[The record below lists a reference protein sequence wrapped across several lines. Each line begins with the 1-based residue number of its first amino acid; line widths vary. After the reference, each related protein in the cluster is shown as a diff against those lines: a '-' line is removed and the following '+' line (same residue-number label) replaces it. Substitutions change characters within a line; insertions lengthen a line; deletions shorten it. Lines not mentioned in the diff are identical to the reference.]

1 MSNDNPGFYTIH
13 IEGLLD
19 DRWAEWF
26 GDMLLRPLPGQ
37 PARTEISGYIVDQ
50 AALHGILNRIR
61 DLSLRLIAVERTA

>member
-1 MSNDNPGFYTIH
+1 MSNGSPSFYKIY

-19 DRWAEWF
+19 DGWAEWF
-26 GDMLLRPLPGQ
+26 GDMLLTPLPGQ

-61 DLSLRLIAVERTA
+61 DLSLRLIAVERAA